1 MFGRISH
8 IVLVFAISLFALFS
22 LACSDNKSVSSYSQ
36 EISTD
41 DSVTITFNEPI
52 IDENATLE
60 NGTQTLKA
68 VLPSTEADK
77 KIILNGESIFAQYS
91 YLSPYELTIVF
102 PQGALKP
109 NTKYKLELKLD
120 KLESSRLKDTLNL
133 EFHTLP
139 TQIHTSQ
146 FTPNFISDTSFNFDV
161 NVSFSQ
167 PIVITPLSTASEA
180 KDFNTLRK
188 AISLQDESGKELEF
202 SIGFNIYDSSLVI
215 QSQNL
220 TLTDKPTRYIL
231 TLKADY
237 FGLQKDEIL
246 RYERISEGLEIVDIR
261 AISSE
266 KPHIQVHFS
275 QPLADNK
282 DIKDF
287 ISLSPNLKT
296 TTIIQGNILQIYA
309 PFNITQSYTLKIKEG
324 IAAVDKSRLKD
335 SKEEQIVFNQIAPS
349 IVFSQQ
355 GVFLPS
361 QAEKKIAFK
370 SMNVKKVK
378 LKISKIYPN
387 NITAYLHK
395 QNLIGST
402 KYADN
407 TDYEYWAD
415 YEDFGIYADFERL
428 GDVVLEKDFTLDM
441 QKNQWI
447 QTQLDFSSL
456 KASEGIFIL
465 ELSFDKDGVD
475 YDFPQD
481 TADWKKEQ
489 FFNKFGKIQK
499 HLIFSNIALLAQQI
513 DNKLEVLA
521 LDITSNKPLP
531 QVQINAINPKNQ
543 VIAKSTSNAQGLS
556 TFENANKIMYL
567 NATQGKDTTIL
578 RLNSPLSLE
587 GFDTQGLESTSNV
600 NAYIYT
606 DRGVYRPGD
615 TAHINIIARAD
626 NKSVT
631 HPISISI
638 TSPQGKVVLEDF
650 MLKEQLFGLYHYD
663 FKSEKSAQTGIWRV
677 KVKVGD
683 AEFWHNLSIE
693 SVVPDRIRAE
703 ILSPDTLSLQSLE
716 KNNKTL
722 PYDINAHYL
731 FGAPAAD
738 LKFESNLYVQGVNFY
753 AKAYPNYTFSHP
765 SSLQYSFND
774 RQEGTLDEKGNSSN
788 AFSLD
793 NLEDINKNLRVLIH
807 TKVFENGGRYVN
819 ARKAINIA
827 LYDSFVGI
835 KTPTRYVNAGDEIAL
850 PVIVLSNDTQKPL
863 PNRKLTYRIYHNSY
877 SWWWDY
883 DSYDE
888 FSRSFKKDR
897 NTKLIKQGS
906 LTSGDKPTLLR
917 FSPHQNGE
925 LFIEVEDESN
935 HQKSAVFMYASESG
949 EPTDAPKLTQ
959 LQVKS
964 DKQSYVSNEKAK
976 ISFESPKDSKA
987 LVSVVGGN
995 KILQRFWLDT
1005 QEGQTSFELALKESF
1020 APNVYVAIAL
1030 LQNYTTLD
1038 NDRSQRLYGVL
1049 PIMVENPESKLSL
1062 EIQAPDSIRPNTDF
1076 KVKLSNTQKQKSAYT
1091 LAIVDEGLLN
1101 LTDFISPNPWAYF
1114 YQKMAFMLSVFDNY
1128 DLIIG
1133 RDIGKMH
1140 QILKVG
1146 GDELAT
1152 SSNRKDLNQA
1162 ERFKPVVFYSK
1173 PVMSDENGN
1182 AEFSYTM
1189 PAYMGSVRIM
1199 AVGVNEKAYGSKS
1212 QNMKITAPVVMLK
1225 TLPRSLKIGDSF
1237 ELAIEVLPTQEN
1249 VGKTTLKLK
1258 SGEKIKLE
1266 KTSLTLDL
1274 KDKKSQ
1280 IVKINAKVSEESIG
1294 EDFIEISLAN
1304 GDFTMNDVTH
1314 IDVLPNNPYT
1324 TISQKHTLES
1334 KQKLS
1339 LENPKNY
1346 VKDSESSY
1354 IVVSQKPIISIDHR
1368 LKWLIRYPYGC
1379 IEQTTSSVMPQLFLS
1394 TLSNADFIDKPSIVT
1409 NINAGISRIST
1420 FQTSDGGFAYWQGE
1434 SQSDS
1439 WGSAYAGH
1447 FLLLAKKQGY
1457 YVPESV
1463 LKKWVSYAIYNAQGN
1478 TQSGGNVYLLYL
1490 LSLAG
1495 EPQIG
1500 LLNNIYEHQFSK
1512 LEVSDKWLLAAA
1524 YKLAGMEE
1532 IAQKITKDLPTKA
1545 TKRNDSYYDFSYGS
1559 ALRDDAMILN
1569 AFSEIYKTPHKE
1581 LLSHILGQLESD
1593 KWYSTQTLGYSLL
1606 AIANTIPQEQTEA
1619 KSFSFKFDGK
1629 SYESADSI
1637 KLPFNSQKAQIVSMS
1652 DFPLYINHIWDGI
1665 LLEKDITARAE
1676 KIALEREFLDE
1687 NGKPLDVSTLDSAK
1701 SFYLVLRLKN
1711 ADENTP
1717 VSVKNVAIT
1726 QNLPSGWEIENT
1738 RLNDDN
1744 LPDFVRNDHI
1754 TYHTTYTDIRD
1765 DKIMWFLDFNNQPRK
1780 MFVKINTI
1788 TPGSYILPPASA
1800 EAMYDNSFRANT
1812 TAMPVIVK

>member
-8 IVLVFAISLFALFS
+8 IVLVFAISLFALFA

-52 IDENATLE
+52 IEENATLE
-60 NGTQTLKA
+60 NGTQALKA

-428 GDVVLEKDFTLDM
+428 GDVVLEQDFALNM

-531 QVQINAINPKNQ
+531 QVQINAINQKNQ
-543 VIAKSTSNAQGLS
+543 IVAKSTSNTQGLS

-863 PNRKLTYRIYHNSY
+863 PNRQLTYRIYHNSY

-935 HQKSAVFMYASESG
+935 HQKSAVFLYASESG

-1020 APNVYVAIAL
+1020 APNVYVAITL
-1030 LQNYTTLD
+1030 LQNYATLD

-1173 PVMSDENGN
+1173 PVMSDESGN

-1304 GDFTMNDVTH
+1304 GDFTMSDVTH

-1324 TISQKHTLES
+1324 TISQKYTLES

-1354 IVVSQKPIISIDHR
+1354 IVVSQKPIMSIDHR

-1434 SQSDS
+1434 SKSDS

-1463 LKKWVSYAIYNAQGN
+1463 LKKWVSYAIYNAQG
-1478 TQSGGNVYLLYL
+1478 SSNVYLLYL

-1606 AIANTIPQEQTEA
+1606 AIANTIPQEQTKA
-1619 KSFSFKFDGK
+1619 KNFSFKFDGK

-1637 KLPFNSQKAQIVSMS
+1637 KLPFDSQKAQLVSMS
-1652 DFPLYINHIWDGI
+1652 DFPLYVNHIWDGI
-1665 LLEKDITARAE
+1665 LQETDIKASAD
-1676 KIALEREFLDE
+1676 KIALDREFLDA
-1687 NGKPLDVSTLDSAK
+1687 NGKPIDVSTLTSGQ
-1701 SFYLVLRLKN
+1701 SFYLVLSLKN
-1711 ADENTP
+1711 ADSNTP
-1717 VSVKNVAIT
+1717 VSVRNVAIT

-1744 LPDFVRNDHI
+1744 LPDFVRNAHI
-1754 TYHTTYTDIRD
+1754 TYTVTYTDIRD

-1800 EAMYDNSFRANT
+1800 EAMYDNSFGANT

>member
-1 MFGRISH
+1 MLAQIFRI
-8 IVLVFAISLFALFS
+8 AILFILSLFT
-22 LACSDNKSVSSYSQ
+22 LACSDNKSVSSYSE
-36 EISTD
+36 EIHINE
-41 DSVTITFNEPI
+41 VVIITFNEPI
-52 IDENATLE
+52 IEENATLQ
-60 NGTQTLKA
+60 NGTQALNTMIKSPA
-68 VLPSTEADK
+68 EDK
-77 KIILNGESIFAQYS
+77 KIFLNGEAIFAEYS
-91 YLSPYELTIVF
+91 YFSPYEFAIVF

-109 NTKYKLELKLD
+109 HTKYKLEIKLD
-120 KLESSRLKDTLNL
+120 KLEGSRLKDTLNL
-133 EFHTLP
+133 ELRTKP

-146 FTPNFISDTSFNFDV
+146 FTPNFISNTSFNFEV

-167 PIVITPLSTASEA
+167 PIIITPLIKASET
-180 KDFNTLRK
+180 KDFDTLRK
-188 AISLQDESGKELEF
+188 VISLQDDNGRELEF
-202 SIGFNIYDSSLVI
+202 STSFNLYDSSLLI
-215 QSQNL
+215 RSQNL
-220 TLTDKPTRYIL
+220 TLTDESTRYTL

-237 FGLQKDEIL
+237 FGLEKDEIL
-246 RYERISEGLEIVDIR
+246 HYERIGEGLEIVNIQT
-261 AISSE
+261 ISSE

-282 DIKDF
+282 DIQDF
-287 ISLSPNLKT
+287 ISINPNLKT
-296 TTIIQGNILQIYA
+296 TTIIQGNTLQIYA
-309 PFNITQSYTLKIKEG
+309 PFNITQNYTLKIKEG
-324 IAAVDKSRLKD
+324 ITAVDKSRLKD
-335 SKEEQIVFNQIAPS
+335 SKEQQIVFNQIAPS

-402 KYADN
+402 KYSTN
-407 TDYEYWAD
+407 TDYDYD
-415 YEDFGIYADFERL
+415 YEESSGIYADFERL
-428 GDVVLEKDFTLDM
+428 GDIVFEKDFTLDM

-447 QTQLDFSSL
+447 QTQLDFSTL
-456 KASEGIFIL
+456 KANEGIFIL
-465 ELSFDKDGVD
+465 ELSFDEDGVD

-481 TADWKKEQ
+481 TSSWRKNQ

-499 HLIFSNIALLAQQI
+499 HLIFSNIALIAQQI

-521 LDITSNKPLP
+521 LDIASNKPLS
-531 QVQINAINPKNQ
+531 QVQINAIDQKNQ
-543 VIAKSTSNAQGLS
+543 LIAKSTSNAQGLS
-556 TFENANKIMYL
+556 TFENAHKIMYL
-567 NATQGKDTTIL
+567 NATQGKDATIL

-615 TAHINIIARAD
+615 TAHINIIARSD
-626 NKSVT
+626 NKSIT

-663 FKSEKSAQTGIWRV
+663 FKSEKSAQTGVWRV
-677 KVKVGD
+677 KVKVGN

-703 ILSPDTLSLQSLE
+703 ILSYDTLLLQ
-716 KNNKTL
+716 TL
-722 PYDINAHYL
+722 KENDQTLLYDINSSYL
-731 FGAPAAD
+731 FGAPAAN

-753 AKAYPNYTFSHP
+753 AKAYPNYTFTHP

-774 RQEGTLDEKGNSSN
+774 RQEGTLDEKGFTSN
-788 AFSLD
+788 TFNLE
-793 NLEDINKNLRVLIH
+793 NLEDINKNLRAFIH

-819 ARKAINIA
+819 ARKTINIA

-835 KTPTRYVNAGDEIAL
+835 KTPSRYVSVESEIAL
-850 PVIVLSNDTQKPL
+850 PIIVLSNDTQKPL

-897 NTKLIKQGS
+897 NTKLIKQGT
-906 LTSGDKPTLLR
+906 LTSAIEPTLLH
-917 FSPHQNGE
+917 FTPHQNGE

-935 HQKSAVFMYASESG
+935 HQKSAVFIYASESG

-959 LQVKS
+959 LQIKS
-964 DKQSYVSNEKAK
+964 DKQNYLSHQKAK

-987 LVSVVGGN
+987 LISIVGEN

-1005 QEGQTSFELALKESF
+1005 QEGQTDFELPLKDSF
-1020 APNVYVAIAL
+1020 APNVYVAITL
-1030 LQNYTTLD
+1030 LQNYATLD

-1049 PIMVENPESKLSL
+1049 PIMVENTESQLSL

-1114 YQKMAFMLSVFDNY
+1114 YQKMAFMLSAFDNY

-1146 GDELAT
+1146 GDEFVG

-1182 AEFSYTM
+1182 IEFNYTM
-1189 PAYMGSVRIM
+1189 PAYMGNVRIM
-1199 AVGVNEKAYGSKS
+1199 AVGVSEKAYGSKS
-1212 QNMKITAPVVMLK
+1212 QNMKVTAPVVMLP

-1249 VGKTTLKLK
+1249 VGETTLKLK

-1266 KTSLTLDL
+1266 KNQLTLNL

-1280 IVKINAKVSEESIG
+1280 IVKINAKVSQDSIG

-1304 GDFTMNDVTH
+1304 GDFKMSDVTH

-1334 KQKLS
+1334 KQKLN
-1339 LENPKNY
+1339 LANPKNY
-1346 VKDSESSY
+1346 IKDSQSSY
-1354 IVVSQKPIISIDHR
+1354 IVVSQKPIMNIEHR

-1379 IEQTTSSVMPQLFLS
+1379 IEQTTSNVMPQLFLS
-1394 TLSNADFIDKPSIVT
+1394 TLSKADFIDKPNIVK
-1409 NINAGISRIST
+1409 NINAGIARIST

-1434 SQSDS
+1434 SKSDS

-1447 FLLLAKKQGY
+1447 FLLLAKNQGY
-1457 YVPESV
+1457 YVPESM
-1463 LKKWVSYAIYNAQGN
+1463 LKKWVGYALYNAQGE
-1478 TQSGGNVYLLYL
+1478 GNVYLLYL

-1500 LLNNIYEHQFSK
+1500 LLNNIYEHHFSK

-1559 ALRDDAMILN
+1559 VLRDDAMILN
-1569 AFSEIYKTPHKE
+1569 AYNEIYKMPHKE
-1581 LLSHILGQLESD
+1581 LLSYILGQLESD

-1606 AIANTIPQEQTEA
+1606 AIAHTIPKEQKEV
-1619 KSFSFKFDGK
+1619 KNFSFKFDGK
-1629 SYESADSI
+1629 NYESGDSI
-1637 KLPFNSQKAQIVSMS
+1637 KLPFNSQKAIFTSMS

-1665 LLEKDITARAE
+1665 LQETDIQARAE

-1687 NGKPLDVSTLDSAK
+1687 NGNPLDVSTLALAK
-1701 SFYLVLRLKN
+1701 SFYLVLSLKN
-1711 ADENTP
+1711 ADDNTP
-1717 VSVKNVAIT
+1717 MSIKNVAIT

-1738 RLNDDN
+1738 RLNDDK
-1744 LPDFVRNDHI
+1744 LPDFVRNDNI
-1754 TYHTTYTDIRD
+1754 TYTDIRD
-1765 DKIMWFLDFNNQPRK
+1765 DKIMWFLDFNSQPRK

-1788 TPGSYILPPASA
+1788 TPGSYLLPPATA

-1812 TAMPVIVK
+1812 QSMPVVVK

>member
-1 MFGRISH
+1 MFGRISG
-8 IVLVFAISLFALFS
+8 IMLVFVISLFALFA

-36 EISTD
+36 EIRTD
-41 DSVTITFNEPI
+41 DSITITFNEPI
-52 IDENATLE
+52 IEENATLE
-60 NGTQTLKA
+60 NSTQALKA

-77 KIILNGESIFAQYS
+77 KIVLNGESIFAQYS

-133 EFHTLP
+133 EFRTLP

-146 FTPNFISDTSFNFDV
+146 FAPNFINDTSFNFEL

-167 PIVITPLSTASEA
+167 PIVITPLSVASEA
-180 KDFNTLRK
+180 KDFDTLRK
-188 AISLQDESGKELEF
+188 AISLKDEDGKELEF
-202 SIGFNIYDSSLVI
+202 SVGFNTYDSSLLV

-220 TLTDKPTRYIL
+220 ALTDKPTRYTL

-237 FGLQKDEIL
+237 FGLQKDEVL
-246 RYERISEGLEIVDIR
+246 HYERVSEGLEIVDIQ

-266 KPHIQVHFS
+266 KSHIQVHFS

-296 TTIIQGNILQIYA
+296 TAIIQGNILQIYA
-309 PFNITQSYTLKIKEG
+309 PFNITQNYTLKVKEG
-324 IAAVDKSRLKD
+324 IAAVDKSLLKD

-370 SMNVKKVK
+370 SINVKKVK

-402 KYADN
+402 KYSTR
-407 TDYEYWAD
+407 TDYDD
-415 YEDFGIYADFERL
+415 YYDDYGESSGIYADFERL
-428 GDVVLEKDFTLDM
+428 GDVVFEQDFALNM

-447 QTQLDFSSL
+447 QTQLDFSAL
-456 KASEGIFIL
+456 KANEGIFIL

-475 YDFPQD
+475 YDFPKD
-481 TADWKKEQ
+481 TSSWRQEQ
-489 FFNKFGKIQK
+489 FFNQFGKIQK

-521 LDITSNKPLP
+521 LDIASNKPLP
-531 QVQINAINPKNQ
+531 QVQINAINQKNQ
-543 VIAKSTSNAQGLS
+543 IVAKSTSNAQGLS
-556 TFENANKIMYL
+556 IFENANTIMYL
-567 NATQGKDTTIL
+567 NATQGKNTTIL
-578 RLNSPLSLE
+578 RFNSPLSLE

-606 DRGVYRPGD
+606 DRGVYRPGEV
-615 TAHINIIARAD
+615 AHINIIARSNNA
-626 NKSVT
+626 SIT

-663 FKSEKSAQTGIWRV
+663 FKSEKSAPTGIWRV
-677 KVKVGD
+677 KLKIGN

-703 ILSPDTLSLQSLE
+703 ILSPDTLSLQTLQ
-716 KNNKTL
+716 KNDKTL
-722 PYDINAHYL
+722 FYDINSSYL

-738 LKFESNLYVQGVNFY
+738 LKFESDLYVQGVNFS
-753 AKAYPNYTFSHP
+753 AKAYPNYTFTHP

-774 RQEGTLDEKGNSSN
+774 GQEGILDAKGFSSQS
-788 AFSLD
+788 FSLK
-793 NLEDINKNLRVLIH
+793 NLEDMNKNLRAFIH
-807 TKVFENGGRYVN
+807 TKIFENGGRYVS
-819 ARKAINIA
+819 ARKMIDIA

-835 KTPTRYVNAGDEIAL
+835 KTPSAYVSANNEIAL
-850 PVIVLSNDTQKPL
+850 PVIVLSHDTQKPL
-863 PNRKLTYRIYHNSY
+863 SNRQLTYRIYQNSY

-883 DSYDE
+883 DSYNE
-888 FSRSFKKDR
+888 FLRSFKQDK
-897 NTKLIKQGS
+897 NTKLIKQGK
-906 LTSGDKPTLLR
+906 LTSALEPTLLR
-917 FSPHQNGE
+917 FTPHQNGE

-935 HQKSAVFMYASESG
+935 HQKSAVILYASESG

-964 DKQSYVSNEKAK
+964 DKQNYLSNEKAK
-976 ISFESPKDSKA
+976 ISFESAKDSKA
-987 LVSVVGGN
+987 LISIVRGN
-995 KILQRFWLDT
+995 TILQKFWLDT
-1005 QEGQTSFELALKESF
+1005 QEGQTSFELPLKESF
-1020 APNVYVAIAL
+1020 SPNVYVAITL
-1030 LQNYTTLD
+1030 LQNYATLD

-1049 PIMVENPESKLSL
+1049 PIMVENAESKLSL
-1062 EIQAPDSIRPNTDF
+1062 DIQAPDSIRPNTEF
-1076 KVKLSNTQKQKSAYT
+1076 KVKLSNAQKQKSAYT

-1101 LTDFISPNPWAYF
+1101 LTDFVSPNPWAYF

-1128 DLIIG
+1128 DLIIS
-1133 RDIGKMH
+1133 RDIGTMH

-1146 GDELAT
+1146 GDEFVGA
-1152 SSNRKDLNQA
+1152 SHRKDLNQA
-1162 ERFKPVVFYSK
+1162 QRFKPVVFYSK
-1173 PVMSDENGN
+1173 PVMSDESGN
-1182 AEFSYTM
+1182 AEFSYIM

-1212 QNMKITAPVVMLK
+1212 QNMKIIAPVVMLP

-1237 ELAIEVLPTQEN
+1237 ELAIEVLPIQEN

-1258 SGEKIKLE
+1258 SGDKIKLE
-1266 KTSLTLDL
+1266 KNNITLEF

-1294 EDFIEISLAN
+1294 QDFIEISLAN
-1304 GDFTMNDVTH
+1304 GDFKMSDVTH
-1314 IDVLPNNPYT
+1314 IDILPNNPYT
-1324 TISQKHTLES
+1324 TISQKHTLSS

-1346 VKDSESSY
+1346 IKDSESSY
-1354 IVVSQKPIISIDHR
+1354 ILVSQKPIMSIDHR
-1368 LKWLIRYPYGC
+1368 LSWLIRYPYGC
-1379 IEQTTSSVMPQLFLS
+1379 IEQTTSSVMPQLFLGV
-1394 TLSNADFIDKPSIVT
+1394 LSEADFTDKPSIVK
-1409 NINAGISRIST
+1409 NINAGIARIST

-1434 SQSDS
+1434 SKSDS

-1447 FLLLAKKQGY
+1447 FLLLAKNQGY

-1463 LKKWVSYAIYNAQGN
+1463 LKKWINYAIYNAQANG
-1478 TQSGGNVYLLYL
+1478 SVYLLYL

-1500 LLNNIYEHQFSK
+1500 LLNNVYEHHLSK
-1512 LEVSDKWLLAAA
+1512 LEISDKWLLAAA

-1532 IAQKITKDLPTKA
+1532 IAHKITKDLPTKA
-1545 TKRNDSYYDFSYGS
+1545 KQRDSSYYDFSYGS
-1559 ALRDDAMILN
+1559 TLRDDAMILN
-1569 AFSEIYKTPHKE
+1569 AYGDIYKTPHKE
-1581 LLSHILGQLESD
+1581 LLSYILGQLESD

-1606 AIANTIPQEQTEA
+1606 AIANTIPKEQKEA
-1619 KSFSFKFDGK
+1619 KNFSFKFDGK

-1637 KLPFNSQKAQIVSMS
+1637 KLPFNGKKAEFVSQS
-1652 DFPLYINHIWDGI
+1652 DFPLYVNHIWDGI
-1665 LLEKDITARAE
+1665 LEETDIKASAD
-1676 KIALEREFLDE
+1676 KIAIDREFLDT
-1687 NGKPLDVSTLDSAK
+1687 NGKPIDVSTLASGQ
-1701 SFYLVLRLKN
+1701 SFYLMLSLKN
-1711 ADENTP
+1711 ADNNTP
-1717 VSVKNVAIT
+1717 VSVRNVAIT

-1744 LPDFVRNDHI
+1744 LPDFVRDDHI
-1754 TYHTTYTDIRD
+1754 TYTDIGD
-1765 DKIMWFLDFNNQPRK
+1765 DKIMWFLDFNSQSRK

-1788 TPGSYILPPASA
+1788 TPGNYLLPPATA

>member
-1 MFGRISH
+1 MLSRISR
-8 IVLVFAISLFALFS
+8 IVPIFAFSFFALFI

-36 EISTD
+36 ELSTD
-41 DSVTITFNEPI
+41 DSFTITFNEPI
-52 IDENATLE
+52 IEENATLE
-60 NGTQTLKA
+60 NGTQALKA

-77 KIILNGESIFAQYS
+77 KIFLNGESIFAEYS
-91 YLSPYELTIVF
+91 YLSPYELVIAF

-133 EFHTLP
+133 EFRTLP
-139 TQIHTSQ
+139 TQIHASQ
-146 FTPNFISDTSFNFDV
+146 FTPNFINDTSFNFEL

-167 PIVITPLSTASEA
+167 PIVITPLAIASEA
-180 KDFNTLRK
+180 KDFDTLRK
-188 AISLQDESGKELEF
+188 AISLKDESGKELEF
-202 SIGFNIYDSSLVI
+202 SIGFNIYDSSLLI

-220 TLTDKPTRYIL
+220 TLTDKPTRYTL

-246 RYERISEGLEIVDIR
+246 GYERVSEGLEIVDIQ
-261 AISSE
+261 ALSSE

-275 QPLADNK
+275 QPLAENK

-287 ISLSPNLKT
+287 ISISPNLKT

-324 IAAVDKSRLKD
+324 ITAADKSHLKD
-335 SKEEQIVFNQIAPS
+335 SKEEQIVFSQITPA

-370 SMNVKKVK
+370 SINVKKVK

-402 KYADN
+402 RYSAS
-407 TDYEYWAD
+407 TDYDYYDD
-415 YEDFGIYADFERL
+415 YEESSGIYADFERL
-428 GDVVLEKDFTLDM
+428 GDVVFEQDFVLDM

-447 QTQLDFSSL
+447 QTQLDFSAL
-456 KASEGIFIL
+456 KAGDGIFIL

-481 TADWKKEQ
+481 TSSWRQEQ

-521 LDITSNKPLP
+521 LDIASNKPLP
-531 QVQINAINPKNQ
+531 QVQINAINQKNQ
-543 VIAKSTSNAQGLS
+543 VIAKSTSNDQGLS

-567 NATQGKDTTIL
+567 NATKGKDTTIL

-615 TAHINIIARAD
+615 TAHINIIARVD
-626 NKSVT
+626 NKSIT

-650 MLKEQLFGLYHYD
+650 MLKEQVFGLYHYD

-693 SVVPDRIRAE
+693 SVVPNRIRAE
-703 ILSPDTLSLQSLE
+703 ILSPDTLSLQTLE
-716 KNNKTL
+716 QNDKTL
-722 PYDINAHYL
+722 LYDINSSYL
-731 FGAPAAD
+731 FGAPAAN

-753 AKAYPNYTFSHP
+753 AKAYPSYTFTHP

-774 RQEGTLDEKGNSSN
+774 KQEGTLDEKGSSSN
-788 AFSLD
+788 VFSLN
-793 NLEDINKNLRVLIH
+793 NLEDVNKNLRAFIN

-819 ARKAINIA
+819 ARKAIDIA

-835 KTPTRYVNAGDEIAL
+835 QAPSRYVSAESEITL

-883 DSYDE
+883 DSYNE
-888 FSRSFKKDR
+888 FSRSFKKDK
-897 NTKLIKQGS
+897 NTKLIKQGT
-906 LTSGDKPTLLR
+906 LTSALEPTLLR

-935 HQKSAVFMYASESG
+935 HQKSAVLLYASENG

-964 DKQSYVSNEKAK
+964 DKQSYAANQKAK

-987 LVSVVGGN
+987 LVSIVGQN
-995 KILQRFWLDT
+995 KIVQRFWLDT
-1005 QEGQTSFELALKESF
+1005 QEGQTSFELPLKESF
-1020 APNVYVAIAL
+1020 APNVYVAITL
-1030 LQNYTTLD
+1030 LQNYATLD

-1049 PIMVENPESKLSL
+1049 PIMVENAESKLSL

-1101 LTDFISPNPWAYF
+1101 LTDFVSPNPWAYF

-1128 DLIIG
+1128 ELIIG

-1162 ERFKPVVFYSK
+1162 QRFKPVVFYSK
-1173 PVMSDENGN
+1173 PIMSDESGD

-1212 QNMKITAPVVMLK
+1212 QNMKVSAPVAMLK

-1266 KTSLTLDL
+1266 KKELTLDL

-1304 GDFTMNDVTH
+1304 GDFKMNDVTH

-1354 IVVSQKPIISIDHR
+1354 ILVSQKPIMSIEHR

-1394 TLSNADFIDKPSIVT
+1394 TLSKADFIDKSSIVK
-1409 NINAGISRIST
+1409 NINAGIARIST
-1420 FQTSDGGFAYWQGE
+1420 FQTSDGGFAYWQGD
-1434 SQSDS
+1434 SKSDS

-1463 LKKWVSYAIYNAQGN
+1463 LKKWVSYAIYNAQG
-1478 TQSGGNVYLLYL
+1478 SSNVYLLYL

-1559 ALRDDAMILN
+1559 VLRDDAMILN
-1569 AFSEIYKTPHKE
+1569 AYNDIYKAPHKE
-1581 LLSHILGQLESD
+1581 LLSYILGQLESD

-1606 AIANTIPQEQTEA
+1606 AIANTIPQEQAEA
-1619 KSFSFKFDGK
+1619 KNFSFKFDGK

-1637 KLPFNSQKAQIVSMS
+1637 KLPFNGQKAQLVSMS

-1665 LLEKDITARAE
+1665 LLEKDIAARAE

-1687 NGKPLDVSTLDSAK
+1687 NGNPLDVSTLDSAK
-1701 SFYLVLRLKN
+1701 SFYLVLNLKN
-1711 ADENTP
+1711 ADSNTP
-1717 VSVKNVAIT
+1717 MSVKNVAIT

-1744 LPDFVRNDHI
+1744 LPDFVRNDNI
-1754 TYHTTYTDIRD
+1754 TYIDIRD

-1788 TPGSYILPPASA
+1788 TPGSYLLPPASA

-1812 TAMPVIVK
+1812 ASMPVRVK

>member
-1 MFGRISH
+1 MFGRISG
-8 IVLVFAISLFALFS
+8 IMLVFVISLFALFA

-36 EISTD
+36 EIRTD
-41 DSVTITFNEPI
+41 DSITITFNEPI
-52 IDENATLE
+52 IEENATLE
-60 NGTQTLKA
+60 NSTQALKA

-77 KIILNGESIFAQYS
+77 KIVLNGESIFAQYS

-133 EFHTLP
+133 EFRTLP

-146 FTPNFISDTSFNFDV
+146 FAPNFISDTSFNFEL

-167 PIVITPLSTASEA
+167 PIVITPLSRASET
-180 KDFNTLRK
+180 KDFDTLRK

-202 SIGFNIYDSSLVI
+202 SIGFNTYESSLLI

-220 TLTDKPTRYIL
+220 ALTDKPTRYTL

-237 FGLQKDEIL
+237 FGLQKDEVL
-246 RYERISEGLEIVDIR
+246 HYERVSEGLEIVDIQ

-266 KPHIQVHFS
+266 KSHIQVHFS

-296 TTIIQGNILQIYA
+296 TAIIQGNILQIYA
-309 PFNITQSYTLKIKEG
+309 PFNITQNYTLKVKEG
-324 IAAVDKSRLKD
+324 IAAVDKSLLKD

-370 SMNVKKVK
+370 SINVKKVK

-402 KYADN
+402 KYSTR
-407 TDYEYWAD
+407 TDYDD
-415 YEDFGIYADFERL
+415 YYDDYGESSGIYADFERL
-428 GDVVLEKDFTLDM
+428 GDVVFEQDFALNM

-447 QTQLDFSSL
+447 QTQLDFSAL
-456 KASEGIFIL
+456 KANEGIFIL

-475 YDFPQD
+475 YDFPKD
-481 TADWKKEQ
+481 TSSWRQEQ
-489 FFNKFGKIQK
+489 FFNQFGKIQK

-521 LDITSNKPLP
+521 LDIASNKPLP
-531 QVQINAINPKNQ
+531 QVQINAINQKNQ
-543 VIAKSTSNAQGLS
+543 IVAKSTSNAQGLS
-556 TFENANKIMYL
+556 IFENANTIMYL
-567 NATQGKDTTIL
+567 NATQGKNTTIL
-578 RLNSPLSLE
+578 RFNSPLSLE

-606 DRGVYRPGD
+606 DRGVYRPGEV
-615 TAHINIIARAD
+615 AHINIIARSNNA
-626 NKSVT
+626 SIT

-663 FKSEKSAQTGIWRV
+663 FKSEKSAPTGIWRV
-677 KVKVGD
+677 KLKIGN

-703 ILSPDTLSLQSLE
+703 ILSPDTLSLQTLQ
-716 KNNKTL
+716 KNDKTL
-722 PYDINAHYL
+722 FYDINSSYL

-738 LKFESNLYVQGVNFY
+738 LKFESDLYVQGVNFS
-753 AKAYPNYTFSHP
+753 AKAYPNYTFTHP

-774 RQEGTLDEKGNSSN
+774 GQEGILDAKGFSSQS
-788 AFSLD
+788 FSLK
-793 NLEDINKNLRVLIH
+793 NLEDMNKNLRAFIH
-807 TKVFENGGRYVN
+807 TKIFENGGRYVS
-819 ARKAINIA
+819 ARKMIDIA

-835 KTPTRYVNAGDEIAL
+835 KTPSAYVSANNEIAL
-850 PVIVLSNDTQKPL
+850 PVIVLSHDTQKPL
-863 PNRKLTYRIYHNSY
+863 SNRQLTYRIYQNSY

-883 DSYDE
+883 DSYNE
-888 FSRSFKKDR
+888 FLRSFKQDK
-897 NTKLIKQGS
+897 NTKLIKQGK
-906 LTSGDKPTLLR
+906 LTSALEPTLLR
-917 FSPHQNGE
+917 FTPHQNGE

-935 HQKSAVFMYASESG
+935 HQKSAVILYASESG

-959 LQVKS
+959 LQIKS
-964 DKQSYVSNEKAK
+964 DKQNYLSNEKAK
-976 ISFESPKDSKA
+976 ISFESAKDSKA
-987 LVSVVGGN
+987 LISIVRGN
-995 KILQRFWLDT
+995 TILQKFWLDT
-1005 QEGQTSFELALKESF
+1005 QEGQTSFELPLKESF
-1020 APNVYVAIAL
+1020 APNVYVAITL
-1030 LQNYTTLD
+1030 LQNYATLD

-1049 PIMVENPESKLSL
+1049 PIMVENAESKLSL
-1062 EIQAPDSIRPNTDF
+1062 DIQAPDSIRPNTEF
-1076 KVKLSNTQKQKSAYT
+1076 KVKLSNAQKQKSAYT

-1101 LTDFISPNPWAYF
+1101 LTDFVSPNPWAYF

-1128 DLIIG
+1128 DLIIS
-1133 RDIGKMH
+1133 RDIGTMH

-1146 GDELAT
+1146 GDEFVGT
-1152 SSNRKDLNQA
+1152 SHRKDLNQA
-1162 ERFKPVVFYSK
+1162 QRFKPVVFYSK
-1173 PVMSDENGN
+1173 PVMSDESGN
-1182 AEFSYTM
+1182 AEFSYIM

-1212 QNMKITAPVVMLK
+1212 QNMKIIAPVVMLP

-1237 ELAIEVLPTQEN
+1237 ELAIEVLPIQEN

-1258 SGEKIKLE
+1258 SGDKIKLE
-1266 KTSLTLDL
+1266 KNNITLEF

-1294 EDFIEISLAN
+1294 QDFIEISLAN
-1304 GDFTMNDVTH
+1304 GDFKMSDVTH
-1314 IDVLPNNPYT
+1314 IDILPNNPYT
-1324 TISQKHTLES
+1324 TISQKHTLSS

-1346 VKDSESSY
+1346 IKDSESSY
-1354 IVVSQKPIISIDHR
+1354 ILVSQKPIMSIDHR
-1368 LKWLIRYPYGC
+1368 LSWLIRYPYGC
-1379 IEQTTSSVMPQLFLS
+1379 IEQTTSSVMPQLFLGV
-1394 TLSNADFIDKPSIVT
+1394 LSEADFTDKPSIVK
-1409 NINAGISRIST
+1409 NINAGIARIST

-1434 SQSDS
+1434 SKSDS

-1447 FLLLAKKQGY
+1447 FLLLAKNQGY

-1463 LKKWVSYAIYNAQGN
+1463 LKKWINYAIYNAQANG
-1478 TQSGGNVYLLYL
+1478 SVYLLYL

-1500 LLNNIYEHQFSK
+1500 LLNNVYEHHLSK
-1512 LEVSDKWLLAAA
+1512 LEISDKWLLAAA

-1532 IAQKITKDLPTKA
+1532 IAHKITKDLPTKA
-1545 TKRNDSYYDFSYGS
+1545 KQRDSSYYDFSYGS
-1559 ALRDDAMILN
+1559 TLRDDAMILN
-1569 AFSEIYKTPHKE
+1569 AYGDIYKTPHKE
-1581 LLSHILGQLESD
+1581 LLSYILGQLESD

-1606 AIANTIPQEQTEA
+1606 AIANTIPKEQKEA
-1619 KSFSFKFDGK
+1619 KNFSFKFDGK

-1637 KLPFNSQKAQIVSMS
+1637 KLPFNGKKAEFVSQS
-1652 DFPLYINHIWDGI
+1652 DFPLYVNHIWDGI
-1665 LLEKDITARAE
+1665 LEETDIKASAD
-1676 KIALEREFLDE
+1676 KIAIDREFLDT
-1687 NGKPLDVSTLDSAK
+1687 NGKPIDVSTLASGQ
-1701 SFYLVLRLKN
+1701 SFYLMLSLKN
-1711 ADENTP
+1711 ADNNTP
-1717 VSVKNVAIT
+1717 VSVRNVAIT

-1744 LPDFVRNDHI
+1744 LPDFVRDDHI
-1754 TYHTTYTDIRD
+1754 TYTGIGD
-1765 DKIMWFLDFNNQPRK
+1765 DKIMWFLDFHSQSRK

-1788 TPGSYILPPASA
+1788 TPGSYLLPPATA
-1800 EAMYDNSFRANT
+1800 EAMYDNNFRANT
-1812 TAMPVIVK
+1812 ASMPVMVK

>member
-1 MFGRISH
+1 MFGRISG
-8 IVLVFAISLFALFS
+8 IMLVFVISLFALFA

-36 EISTD
+36 EIRTD
-41 DSVTITFNEPI
+41 DSITITFNEPI
-52 IDENATLE
+52 IEENATLE
-60 NGTQTLKA
+60 NGTQALKA

-77 KIILNGESIFAQYS
+77 KIVLNGESIFAQYS

-133 EFHTLP
+133 EFRTLP

-146 FTPNFISDTSFNFDV
+146 FAPNFISDTSFNFEL

-167 PIVITPLSTASEA
+167 PIVITPLSRASET
-180 KDFNTLRK
+180 KDFDTLRK

-202 SIGFNIYDSSLVI
+202 SIGFNTYESSLLI

-220 TLTDKPTRYIL
+220 AITDKPTRYTL

-237 FGLQKDEIL
+237 FGLQKDEVL
-246 RYERISEGLEIVDIR
+246 HYERVSEGLEIVDIQ

-266 KPHIQVHFS
+266 KSHIQVHFS

-296 TTIIQGNILQIYA
+296 TAIIQGNILQIYA
-309 PFNITQSYTLKIKEG
+309 PFNITQNYTLKVKEG
-324 IAAVDKSRLKD
+324 IAAVDKSLLKD

-370 SMNVKKVK
+370 SINVKKVK

-402 KYADN
+402 KYSTR
-407 TDYEYWAD
+407 TDYDD
-415 YEDFGIYADFERL
+415 YYDDYGESSGIYADFERL
-428 GDVVLEKDFTLDM
+428 GDVVFEQDFALNM

-447 QTQLDFSSL
+447 QTQLDFSAL
-456 KASEGIFIL
+456 KANEGIFIL

-475 YDFPQD
+475 YDFPKD
-481 TADWKKEQ
+481 TSSWRQEQ
-489 FFNKFGKIQK
+489 FFNQFGKIQK

-521 LDITSNKPLP
+521 LDIASNKPLP
-531 QVQINAINPKNQ
+531 QVQINAINQKNQ
-543 VIAKSTSNAQGLS
+543 IVAKSTSNAQGLS
-556 TFENANKIMYL
+556 IFENANTIMYL
-567 NATQGKDTTIL
+567 NATQGKNTTIL
-578 RLNSPLSLE
+578 RFNSPLSLE

-606 DRGVYRPGD
+606 DRGVYRPGEV
-615 TAHINIIARAD
+615 AHINIIARSNNA
-626 NKSVT
+626 SIT

-663 FKSEKSAQTGIWRV
+663 FKSEKSAPTGIWRV
-677 KVKVGD
+677 KLKIGN

-693 SVVPDRIRAE
+693 SVVSDRIRAE
-703 ILSPDTLSLQSLE
+703 ILSPDTLSLQTLQ
-716 KNNKTL
+716 KNDKTL
-722 PYDINAHYL
+722 FYDINSSYL

-738 LKFESNLYVQGVNFY
+738 LKFESDLYVQGVNFS
-753 AKAYPNYTFSHP
+753 AKAYPNYTFTHP

-774 RQEGTLDEKGNSSN
+774 GQEGILDAKGFSSQS
-788 AFSLD
+788 FSLK
-793 NLEDINKNLRVLIH
+793 NLEDMNKNLRAFIH
-807 TKVFENGGRYVN
+807 TKIFENGGRYVS
-819 ARKAINIA
+819 ARKMIDIA

-835 KTPTRYVNAGDEIAL
+835 KTPSAYVSANNEIAL
-850 PVIVLSNDTQKPL
+850 PVIVLSHDTQKPL
-863 PNRKLTYRIYHNSY
+863 SNRQLTYRIYQNSY

-883 DSYDE
+883 DSYNE
-888 FSRSFKKDR
+888 FLRSFKQDK
-897 NTKLIKQGS
+897 NTKLIKQGK
-906 LTSGDKPTLLR
+906 LTSALEPTLLR
-917 FSPHQNGE
+917 FTPHQNGE

-935 HQKSAVFMYASESG
+935 HQKSAVILYASESG

-959 LQVKS
+959 LQIKS
-964 DKQSYVSNEKAK
+964 DKQNYLSNEKAK
-976 ISFESPKDSKA
+976 ISFESAKDSKA
-987 LVSVVGGN
+987 LISIVRGN
-995 KILQRFWLDT
+995 TILQKFWLDT
-1005 QEGQTSFELALKESF
+1005 QEGQTSFELPLKESF
-1020 APNVYVAIAL
+1020 APNVYVAITL
-1030 LQNYTTLD
+1030 LQNYATLD

-1049 PIMVENPESKLSL
+1049 PIMVENAESKLSL
-1062 EIQAPDSIRPNTDF
+1062 DIQAPDSIRPNTEF
-1076 KVKLSNTQKQKSAYT
+1076 KVKLSNAQKQKSAYT

-1101 LTDFISPNPWAYF
+1101 LTDFVSPNPWAYF

-1128 DLIIG
+1128 DLIIS
-1133 RDIGKMH
+1133 RDIGTMH

-1146 GDELAT
+1146 GDEFVGA
-1152 SSNRKDLNQA
+1152 SHRKDLNQA
-1162 ERFKPVVFYSK
+1162 QRFKPVVFYSK
-1173 PVMSDENGN
+1173 PVMSDESGN
-1182 AEFSYTM
+1182 AEFSYIM

-1212 QNMKITAPVVMLK
+1212 QNMKIIAPVVMLP

-1237 ELAIEVLPTQEN
+1237 ELAIEVLPIQEN

-1258 SGEKIKLE
+1258 SGDKIKLE
-1266 KTSLTLDL
+1266 KNNITLEF

-1294 EDFIEISLAN
+1294 QDFIEISLAN
-1304 GDFTMNDVTH
+1304 GDFKMSDVTH
-1314 IDVLPNNPYT
+1314 IDILPNNPYT
-1324 TISQKHTLES
+1324 TISQKHTLSS

-1346 VKDSESSY
+1346 IKDSESSY
-1354 IVVSQKPIISIDHR
+1354 ILVSQKPIMSIDHR
-1368 LKWLIRYPYGC
+1368 LSWLIRYPYGC
-1379 IEQTTSSVMPQLFLS
+1379 IEQTTSSVMPQLFLGV
-1394 TLSNADFIDKPSIVT
+1394 LGEADFIDKPSIVK
-1409 NINAGISRIST
+1409 NINAGIARIST

-1434 SQSDS
+1434 SKSDS

-1447 FLLLAKKQGY
+1447 FLLLAKNQGY

-1463 LKKWVSYAIYNAQGN
+1463 LKKWINYAIYNAQANG
-1478 TQSGGNVYLLYL
+1478 SVYLLYL

-1500 LLNNIYEHQFSK
+1500 LLNNVYEHHLSK
-1512 LEVSDKWLLAAA
+1512 LEISDKWLLAAA

-1532 IAQKITKDLPTKA
+1532 IAHKITKDLPTKA
-1545 TKRNDSYYDFSYGS
+1545 KQRDSSYYDFSYGS
-1559 ALRDDAMILN
+1559 TLRDDAMILN
-1569 AFSEIYKTPHKE
+1569 AYGDIYKTPHKE
-1581 LLSHILGQLESD
+1581 LLSYILGQLESD

-1606 AIANTIPQEQTEA
+1606 AIANTIPKEQKEA
-1619 KSFSFKFDGK
+1619 KNFSFKFDGK

-1637 KLPFNSQKAQIVSMS
+1637 KLPFNGKKAEFVSQS
-1652 DFPLYINHIWDGI
+1652 DFPLYVNHIWDGI
-1665 LLEKDITARAE
+1665 LEETDIKASAD
-1676 KIALEREFLDE
+1676 KIAIDREFLDT
-1687 NGKPLDVSTLDSAK
+1687 NGKPIDVSTLASGQ
-1701 SFYLVLRLKN
+1701 SFYLMLSLKN
-1711 ADENTP
+1711 ADNNTP
-1717 VSVKNVAIT
+1717 VSVRNVAIT

-1744 LPDFVRNDHI
+1744 LPDFVRDDHI
-1754 TYHTTYTDIRD
+1754 TYTDIGD
-1765 DKIMWFLDFNNQPRK
+1765 DKIMWFLDFHSQSRK

-1788 TPGSYILPPASA
+1788 TPGSYLLPPATA
-1800 EAMYDNSFRANT
+1800 EAMYDNNFRANT
-1812 TAMPVIVK
+1812 ASMPVMVK

>member
-1 MFGRISH
+1 MFGRISG
-8 IVLVFAISLFALFS
+8 IMLVFVISLFALFA

-36 EISTD
+36 EIRTD
-41 DSVTITFNEPI
+41 DSITITFNEPI
-52 IDENATLE
+52 IEENATLE
-60 NGTQTLKA
+60 NSTQALKA

-77 KIILNGESIFAQYS
+77 KIVLNGESIFAQYS

-133 EFHTLP
+133 EFRTLP

-146 FTPNFISDTSFNFDV
+146 FAPNFISDTSFNFEL

-167 PIVITPLSTASEA
+167 PIVITPLSVASEA
-180 KDFNTLRK
+180 KDFDTLRK
-188 AISLQDESGKELEF
+188 AISLKDEDGKELEF
-202 SIGFNIYDSSLVI
+202 SVGFNTYDSSLLV

-220 TLTDKPTRYIL
+220 ALTDKPTRYTL

-237 FGLQKDEIL
+237 FGLQKDEVL
-246 RYERISEGLEIVDIR
+246 HYERVSEGLEIVDIQ

-266 KPHIQVHFS
+266 KSHIQVHFS

-296 TTIIQGNILQIYA
+296 TAIIQGNILQIYA
-309 PFNITQSYTLKIKEG
+309 PFNITQNYTLKVKEG
-324 IAAVDKSRLKD
+324 IAAVDKSLLKD

-370 SMNVKKVK
+370 SINVKKVK

-402 KYADN
+402 KYSTR
-407 TDYEYWAD
+407 TDYDD
-415 YEDFGIYADFERL
+415 YYDDYGESSGIYADFERL
-428 GDVVLEKDFTLDM
+428 GDVVFEQDFALNM

-447 QTQLDFSSL
+447 QTQLDFSAL
-456 KASEGIFIL
+456 KANEGIFIL

-475 YDFPQD
+475 YDFPKD
-481 TADWKKEQ
+481 TSSWRQEQ
-489 FFNKFGKIQK
+489 FFNQFGKIQK

-521 LDITSNKPLP
+521 LDIASNKPLP
-531 QVQINAINPKNQ
+531 QVQINAINQKNQ
-543 VIAKSTSNAQGLS
+543 IVAKSTSNAQGLS
-556 TFENANKIMYL
+556 IFENANTIMYL
-567 NATQGKDTTIL
+567 NATQGKNTTIL
-578 RLNSPLSLE
+578 RFNSPLSLE

-606 DRGVYRPGD
+606 DRGVYRPGEV
-615 TAHINIIARAD
+615 AHINIIARSNNA
-626 NKSVT
+626 SIT

-663 FKSEKSAQTGIWRV
+663 FKSEKSAPTGIWRV
-677 KVKVGD
+677 KLKIGN

-703 ILSPDTLSLQSLE
+703 ILSPDTLSLQTLQ
-716 KNNKTL
+716 KNDKTL
-722 PYDINAHYL
+722 FYDINSSYL

-738 LKFESNLYVQGVNFY
+738 LKFESDLYVQGVNFS
-753 AKAYPNYTFSHP
+753 AKAYPNYTFTHP

-774 RQEGTLDEKGNSSN
+774 GQEGILDAKGFSSQS
-788 AFSLD
+788 FSLK
-793 NLEDINKNLRVLIH
+793 NLEDMNKNLRAFIH
-807 TKVFENGGRYVN
+807 TKIFENGGRYVS
-819 ARKAINIA
+819 ARKMIDIA

-835 KTPTRYVNAGDEIAL
+835 KTPSAYVSANNEIAL
-850 PVIVLSNDTQKPL
+850 PVIVLSHDTQKPL
-863 PNRKLTYRIYHNSY
+863 SNRQLTYRIYQNSY

-883 DSYDE
+883 DSYNE
-888 FSRSFKKDR
+888 FLRSFKQDK
-897 NTKLIKQGS
+897 NTKLIKQGK
-906 LTSGDKPTLLR
+906 LTSALEPTLLR
-917 FSPHQNGE
+917 FTPHQNGE

-935 HQKSAVFMYASESG
+935 HQKSAVILYASESG

-964 DKQSYVSNEKAK
+964 DKQNYLSNEKAK
-976 ISFESPKDSKA
+976 ISFESAKDSKA
-987 LVSVVGGN
+987 LISIVRGN
-995 KILQRFWLDT
+995 TILQKFWLDT
-1005 QEGQTSFELALKESF
+1005 QEGQTSFELPLKESF
-1020 APNVYVAIAL
+1020 APNVYVAITL
-1030 LQNYTTLD
+1030 LQNYATLD

-1049 PIMVENPESKLSL
+1049 PIMVENAESKLSL
-1062 EIQAPDSIRPNTDF
+1062 DIQAPDSIRPNTEF
-1076 KVKLSNTQKQKSAYT
+1076 KVKLSNAQKQKSAYT

-1101 LTDFISPNPWAYF
+1101 LTDFVSPNPWAYF

-1128 DLIIG
+1128 DLIIS
-1133 RDIGKMH
+1133 RDIGTMH

-1146 GDELAT
+1146 GDEFVGA
-1152 SSNRKDLNQA
+1152 SHRKDLNQA
-1162 ERFKPVVFYSK
+1162 QRFKPVVFYSK
-1173 PVMSDENGN
+1173 PVMSDESGN
-1182 AEFSYTM
+1182 AEFSYIM

-1212 QNMKITAPVVMLK
+1212 QNMKIIAPVVMLP

-1237 ELAIEVLPTQEN
+1237 ELAIEVLPIQEN

-1258 SGEKIKLE
+1258 SGDKIKLE
-1266 KTSLTLDL
+1266 KNNITLEF

-1294 EDFIEISLAN
+1294 QDFIEISLAN
-1304 GDFTMNDVTH
+1304 GDFKMSDVTH
-1314 IDVLPNNPYT
+1314 IDILPNNPYT
-1324 TISQKHTLES
+1324 TISQKHTLSS

-1346 VKDSESSY
+1346 IKDSESSY
-1354 IVVSQKPIISIDHR
+1354 ILVSQKPIMSIDHR
-1368 LKWLIRYPYGC
+1368 LSWLIRYPYGC
-1379 IEQTTSSVMPQLFLS
+1379 IEQTTSSVMPQLFLGV
-1394 TLSNADFIDKPSIVT
+1394 LSEADFTDKPSIVK
-1409 NINAGISRIST
+1409 NINAGIARIST

-1434 SQSDS
+1434 SKSDS

-1447 FLLLAKKQGY
+1447 FLLLAKNQGY

-1463 LKKWVSYAIYNAQGN
+1463 LKKWINYAIYNAQANG
-1478 TQSGGNVYLLYL
+1478 SVYLLYL

-1500 LLNNIYEHQFSK
+1500 LLNNVYEHHLSK
-1512 LEVSDKWLLAAA
+1512 LEISDKWLLAAA

-1532 IAQKITKDLPTKA
+1532 IAHKITKDLPTKA
-1545 TKRNDSYYDFSYGS
+1545 KQRDSSYYDFSYGS
-1559 ALRDDAMILN
+1559 TLRDDAMILN
-1569 AFSEIYKTPHKE
+1569 AYGDIYKTPHKE
-1581 LLSHILGQLESD
+1581 LLSYILGQLESD

-1606 AIANTIPQEQTEA
+1606 AIANTIPKEQKEA
-1619 KSFSFKFDGK
+1619 KNFSFKFDGK

-1637 KLPFNSQKAQIVSMS
+1637 KLPFNGKKAEFVSQS
-1652 DFPLYINHIWDGI
+1652 DFPLYVNHIWDGI
-1665 LLEKDITARAE
+1665 LEETDIKASAD
-1676 KIALEREFLDE
+1676 KIAIDREFLDT
-1687 NGKPLDVSTLDSAK
+1687 NGKPIDVSTLASGQ
-1701 SFYLVLRLKN
+1701 SFYLMLSLKN
-1711 ADENTP
+1711 ADNNTP
-1717 VSVKNVAIT
+1717 VSVRNVAIT

-1744 LPDFVRNDHI
+1744 LPDFVRDDHI
-1754 TYHTTYTDIRD
+1754 TYTDIGD
-1765 DKIMWFLDFNNQPRK
+1765 DKIMWFLDFHSQSRK

-1788 TPGSYILPPASA
+1788 TPGSYLLPPATA
-1800 EAMYDNSFRANT
+1800 EAMYDNNFRANT
-1812 TAMPVIVK
+1812 ASMPVMVK